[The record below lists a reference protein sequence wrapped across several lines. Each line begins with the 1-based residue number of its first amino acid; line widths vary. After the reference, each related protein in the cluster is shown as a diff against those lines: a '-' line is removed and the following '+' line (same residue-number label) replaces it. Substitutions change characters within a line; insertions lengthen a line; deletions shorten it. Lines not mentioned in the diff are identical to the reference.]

1 MILKR
6 SVLKANATST
16 FLQKCRGTLRVMERQ
31 QRREHNNR
39 SRMAHLGE
47 YEGKVERDCN
57 SGCYWQ
63 RDRPTSS
70 ILMLLFLS
78 SLFGFSQLFS
88 LFTFTTIKNSVWI
101 KVEESKL
108 WKTKFMFVVQRKCQ
122 KCNGILQD
130 SIFLNIFYYHIN
142 VFCKSQ
148 ISIIKTKFWYT
159 EF

>member
-1 MILKR
+1 
-6 SVLKANATST
+6 
-16 FLQKCRGTLRVMERQ
+16 MERQ

-122 KCNGILQD
+122 KCNDILQIR
-130 SIFLNIFYYHIN
+130 SILCHTRWN
-142 VFCKSQ
+142 VGLRPTFCSAFGLPNGLGVKSRD
-148 ISIIKTKFWYT
+148 TV
-159 EF
+159 

>member
-1 MILKR
+1 
-6 SVLKANATST
+6 
-16 FLQKCRGTLRVMERQ
+16 MERQ

-130 SIFLNIFYYHIN
+130 SIFLILFYYHIN
-142 VFCKSQ
+142 VFCGRKF
-148 ISIIKTKFWYT
+148 SIIMNSITDIANFISNLN
-159 EF
+159 EQI